1 MRISPKVLAVLFF
14 GVCIVFNAMSD
25 ESAGDQVIL
34 SAHYANGDAVPY
46 LLTLAEHAKPRYVL
60 ILMPGGA
67 GRLEPQM
74 RDGKITFM
82 AKGNFLIRSREL
94 FADSETAVIS
104 TDATGSAER
113 IGAIIEDARRRFADV
128 KFYVLGTSRST
139 LDTIQLAER
148 MDGKVAGF
156 VHTSSFVDIAN
167 LDTRALKS
175 RHLIVHHERD
185 GCRYSLYGPAQRNH
199 EKYGT
204 DLITMEGGIS
214 QGDSC
219 EAFAYHG
226 YNGIEK
232 ETVDKIK
239 AWIKQPGS

>member
-1 MRISPKVLAVLFF
+1 MKILPKILLVLFCS
-14 GVCIVFNAMSD
+14 VCIVFNAMPD
-25 ESAGDQVIL
+25 ESARDQVIS

-46 LLTLAEHAKPRYVL
+46 LLTVADHAKPKYVL

-74 RDGKITFM
+74 RDGKIAFM
-82 AKGNFLIRSREL
+82 AKGNFLIRSRNL
-94 FADSETAVIS
+94 FADHETAVIS
-104 TDATGSAER
+104 TDASGSPER
-113 IGAIIEDARRRFADV
+113 IGAITEDARRRFADV

-156 VHTSSFVDIAN
+156 VHTSSFNAIAS

-175 RHLIVHHERD
+175 RQLIVHHQKD
-185 GCRYSLYGPAQRNH
+185 GCNYTLYGAAQRNH
-199 EKYGT
+199 EKFGT
-204 DLITMEGGIS
+204 ELISMEGGIS
-214 QGDSC
+214 QGDPC

-226 YNGIEK
+226 YNGIER

-239 AWIKQPGS
+239 AWIKQL